1 MCEQDHLDTLVRFGG
16 AILPGQVNLEHML
29 MRKRL
34 MGKGA
39 PKVRVTVGK
48 NYGLNSDGTPK
59 PVRAIIEGLV

>member
-1 MCEQDHLDTLVRFGG
+1 MCEQDHLDTLIHFGG
-16 AILPGQVNLEHML
+16 AILPGQVDLEHML
-29 MRKRL
+29 IRKRL

-39 PKVRVTVGK
+39 PKVRVAVGK